1 VAAIVLAS
9 LVLASCGGGGSSG
22 VAGEDDA
29 GGASTTESS
38 TTAPAEAEEE
48 VVEFSW
54 TTSYVGD
61 GYGVT
66 VEVTGTVG
74 EGWASYSLH
83 GIPVVGD
90 DGGDY
95 ADLVPT
101 MVGAGMNG
109 LVDGTVDPSSVDDI
123 DPAGV
128 TEVLVEGDARWYRVP
143 WLLDEMPFALGGAEW
158 VRVDA
163 SSELPPIDLATYVVS
178 ERFDGALEDLR
189 LAAADGATF
198 TPSPPGDDEVAALFG
213 PWVGLDGA
221 IRPTGDDAEG
231 EARWGETYTYE
242 PDGVDG
248 FARGEV
254 SWQTVKGSR
263 PRDLPPDRS
272 IAAERVS
279 AAMG

>member
-1 VAAIVLAS
+1 VAATVLAA

-22 VAGEDDA
+22 VAGDDGS
-29 GGASTTESS
+29 GGAPTTGAS
-38 TTAPAEAEEE
+38 TTAPADAED

-66 VEVTGTVG
+66 VEVTGSLG
-74 EGWASYSLH
+74 EGWASYALH
-83 GIPVVGD
+83 GIPVVGV

-101 MVGAGMNG
+101 MVGAGING

-143 WLLDEMPFALGGAEW
+143 WLLDAMPFALGGAEW

-189 LAAADGATF
+189 RAAADGATF
-198 TPSPPGDDEVAALFG
+198 TPTPPGDDGIAALFG
-213 PWVGLDGA
+213 PWVGVDGA
-221 IRPTGDDAEG
+221 IRPTGDDAAG
-231 EARWGETYTYE
+231 EAHWGETYTYE

-248 FARGEV
+248 FARAEV
-254 SWQTVKGSR
+254 SWHTVTGSR
-263 PRDLPPDRS
+263 PRDLPSESS
-272 IAAERVS
+272 IDAERVS